1 MAGAGQGTLPPDTD
15 FAVVE
20 RGANHRIWEKT
31 TYEVGPN
38 GLAIPQKHRYT
49 ELATG
54 LNYRQNGQW
63 VESQEVIEPYPTGAI
78 ARQGQHQVIFANN
91 INSAGAIDE
100 QTPDGKRLRSNIIG
114 LIYYD
119 KSTGNAVLIAQL
131 KDCERRLKS
140 AAGGARKVLH
150 LPGKGDW
157 I

>member
-1 MAGAGQGTLPPDTD
+1 MKTIGMVCLLLAFAIPETWADTMAGAGQGTLPPDTD

-63 VESQEVIEPYPTGAI
+63 VESQEVIEP
-78 ARQGQHQVIFANN
+78 
-91 INSAGAIDE
+91 
-100 QTPDGKRLRSNIIG
+100 
-114 LIYYD
+114 
-119 KSTGNAVLIAQL
+119 
-131 KDCERRLKS
+131 
-140 AAGGARKVLH
+140 
-150 LPGKGDW
+150 
-157 I
+157 